1 MAEPIGSPISG
12 LTTFNINT
20 QIPSLTDNADI
31 QEALRLYHFGQPTGS
46 GVGFHDP
53 SDTNAA
59 SLVNPSIAY
68 SLYSLQ
74 QQVTAAV
81 AGSGVSG
88 STWTAKGSLVSATG
102 PSAPTVLSVGTA
114 GQVLTVNLGTS
125 TGLQWVSPEVT
136 LANAVT
142 LTSKTLTAPKMSS
155 TFIADANGNEL
166 ISFPAAVTSA
176 VNEITVTNAITSGK
190 PTISATG
197 GDTDVTLNLV
207 SKGTGTVQVN
217 GLDIAT
223 VTGTQTLTNKTLSNP
238 TITNNLY
245 LFDNN
250 SIVFEGSSADA
261 FETTFGVINP
271 TVDRTINLPNVDGT
285 VITSGN
291 LTDITSVGTL
301 SSLAVT
307 GNAVSHIA
315 FNDFSVGSYTL
326 TLSDDG
332 KIVTMPTLST
342 LTVPTNS
349 SVPFLSGS
357 QVTVVQTGAGQ
368 VTLAGATVVT
378 GTYLS
383 GGAAAATT
391 VSLSTYR
398 PTFQGLALSG
408 TGFSPNTVADSPTT
422 ATIATGTYYFGGAN
436 GSTSVLIREYR
447 PLVIANVLLTG
458 TNIALN
464 TLVTS
469 TTNTTTDTATYHSG
483 GASSATT
490 VVVKERLPLVIAGQR
505 LSATGLTGN
514 QTVSSIAE
522 TSITTA
528 VYNSGG
534 ASGASTIIVASNAN
548 IFVGQRVTG
557 TGITGNVYVSSFST
571 GATTTITLG
580 QSPVVSG
587 IGTVS
592 YTAYTLNAQ
601 ASGTYTFFGATI
613 TFATGANAQ
622 ISGAIAITGTTV
634 NFSPATTGQASGT
647 QTFSASVLGFS
658 PPAASQISGTIT
670 GSVLISATP
679 GLKLRAQNSSCTL
692 IKYTADKWFAFGDLI
707 A

>member
-1 MAEPIGSPISG
+1 MPESIGSAISG
-12 LTTFNINT
+12 LSTFNINT

-46 GVGFHDP
+46 GVGSHDP
-53 SDTNAA
+53 SDTNPA

-88 STWTAKGSLVSATG
+88 STWTAKGALVSATAA
-102 PSAPTVLSVGTA
+102 STPTVLSVGTA

-155 TFIADANGNEL
+155 TFIADTNGNEL
-166 ISFPAAVTSA
+166 ISFPAPVTSA

-197 GDTDVTLNLV
+197 GDTNVSLNLV
-207 SKGTGTVQVN
+207 SKGTGTVQAN
-217 GLDIAT
+217 GIEI
-223 VTGTQTLTNKTLSNP
+223 VGISGTQTLINKTLTSP
-238 TITNNLY
+238 TVSQLY
-245 LFDNN
+245 LSD
-250 SIVFEGSSADA
+250 SAVIFEGSSADA
-261 FETTFGVINP
+261 FETTLGVIDP

-315 FNDFSVGSYTL
+315 FNTTPTGSYTL
-326 TLSDDG
+326 VIGDDG
-332 KIVTMPTLST
+332 KIVEIPTVGT
-342 LTVPTNS
+342 LTVPTD
-349 SVPFLSGS
+349 SVAFPTGS
-357 QVTVVQTGAGQ
+357 QVTILQTSTGQ
-368 VTLAGATVVT
+368 VTLSGATVAT

-383 GGAAAATT
+383 GGAASATT
-391 VSLSTYR
+391 VVLTTYN
-398 PTFQGLALSG
+398 TSFAANQTLLG
-408 TGFSPNTVADSPTT
+408 TGFAANTTVSSTT
-422 ATIATGTYYFGGAN
+422 TSVIAIGNVYYAGTYFPF
-436 GSTSVLIREYR
+436 SFIIREYR
-447 PLVIANVLLTG
+447 PLIVPNVLITG

-469 TTNTTTDTATYHSG
+469 TTNITTDTATYHSG

-557 TGITGNVYVSSFST
+557 TGITGNVYVSAVST
-571 GATTTITLG
+571 SGTTTITLG
-580 QSPVVSG
+580 QSPNTLSG
-587 IGTVS
+587 VGTVS
-592 YTAYTLNAQ
+592 YSAYTLNVQ
-601 ASGTYTFFGATI
+601 ASGTYTFLGATI
-613 TFATGANAQ
+613 TFSPGANAQ
-622 ISGAIAITGTTV
+622 ISGSVLVTGTNVSHSPNSTAV
-634 NFSPATTGQASGT
+634 VSGTATFSGTIFSFSPA
-647 QTFSASVLGFS
+647 
-658 PPAASQISGTIT
+658 AASQISGTIT
-670 GSVLISATP
+670 GNVTINGTP
-679 GLKLRAQNSSCTL
+679 GLKLRTQYSSATL
-692 IKYTADKWFAFGDLI
+692 IKRGSNRWVALGDLT